1 MALKRR
7 KTNYSARE
15 MDNGSAMRIVVWNC
29 NMSFHRKYEHLFAL
43 NPDIAI
49 IPVCKHRA
57 IDEARLYF
65 QAKFGYLDR

>member
-1 MALKRR
+1 
-7 KTNYSARE
+7 
-15 MDNGSAMRIVVWNC
+15 
-29 NMSFHRKYEHLFAL
+29 MSFHRKYEHLFAL